1 MAKTATLY
9 DELGVSARATD
20 VEIRRAYRN
29 LVTKTHPDRGGDPA
43 AFKRIQQA
51 YEILSDAKKVRL
63 HVSMSAQCCSFASQP
78 PWCEA

>member
-1 MAKTATLY
+1 MAKTSNLY
-9 DELGVSARATD
+9 DELGVSARASD

-51 YEILSDAKKVRL
+51 YEILSDVKKV
-63 HVSMSAQCCSFASQP
+63 HA
-78 PWCEA
+78 

>member
-9 DELGVSARATD
+9 DELGVSARASD

-51 YEILSDAKKVRL
+51 YETLSDAKKVCALRL
-63 HVSMSAQCCSFASQP
+63 GNYAA
-78 PWCEA
+78 